1 MSLFSQQI
9 LNGLAL
15 GSGYALFGYGFGL
28 VYATMGI
35 LNIAFGQI
43 AVVAAVGSFFIWQ
56 QFAVPSL
63 LTVLVAILIG
73 AVAGL
78 LCDVVAFNTLR
89 KRARPIVFII
99 SSIGVWFF
107 LLGSIGKLTSFQ
119 DRSFSFDF
127 FPIGTLNVLDGM
139 IFLSSGQVWLVVVSP
154 VVGVLLFL
162 FLQKSRMGL
171 EIRAVGFNSNSAGIG
186 GINTASVFFLT
197 AAIAGALAGLAGI
210 LCGVAFATVGTS
222 LGNSLLIKGFAAV
235 VVGGFGD
242 VRGTY
247 FGGLLIGL
255 SEVLSANY
263 VSGQVRDAAVFVV
276 LFGFLLL
283 RPKGM
288 FAEKNFGAAR

>member
-1 MSLFSQQI
+1 
-9 LNGLAL
+9 LNGLTL

-63 LTVLVAILIG
+63 LTVLVAILLG
-73 AVAGL
+73 AVTGL
-78 LCDVVAFNTLR
+78 LCDVVAFHTLR

-127 FPIGTLNVLDGM
+127 FAIGMLNVLDGT
-139 IFLSSGQVWLVVVSP
+139 IFLTSGQVWLAVVSP
-154 VVGVLLFL
+154 VVGILLFL
-162 FLQKSRMGL
+162 FLQKSRMGR

-186 GINTASVFFLT
+186 GINTTYVFFLT

-263 VSGQVRDAAVFVV
+263 LSGQIRDAGVFVV

-283 RPKGM
+283 RPRGM
-288 FAEKNFGAAR
+288 FAEKKFGAAR